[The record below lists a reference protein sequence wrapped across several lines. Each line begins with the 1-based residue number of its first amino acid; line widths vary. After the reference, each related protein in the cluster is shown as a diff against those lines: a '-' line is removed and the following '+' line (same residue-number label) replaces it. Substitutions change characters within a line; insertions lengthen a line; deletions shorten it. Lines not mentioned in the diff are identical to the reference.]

1 MDVGI
6 FTMFTV
12 REGSS
17 QFDAFEEWFRLIQQA
32 EDQGIDTF
40 WIGESHFRPE
50 RAVMASPLV
59 GASAV
64 AARTERMK
72 IGLAV
77 QVLPLANPLRIA
89 EETAIVDHISKGR
102 LIVGVGRSSFLES
115 YQGYN
120 IDYSESRE
128 RFAESLDVL
137 LQAWCKDTF
146 SYQGEFYKFHN
157 VQLVPKTYQKP
168 HPPIRIAVESRDTF
182 TLAGRLGFP
191 IFIRHQM
198 SVPELQHLLS
208 EYRDARANAGFHG
221 SNDVILQIGGYV
233 ANTSQEAIE
242 DPKES
247 SMHRIRVIQDNLD
260 KAADQE
266 TYERLKASSN
276 VTYEDLLQKVAFG
289 TPEAVIEKIKQYQND
304 LGITGI
310 SFDINPGGQIPFS
323 KVSKSLQ
330 LLTQKVMPFL
340 K

>member
-168 HPPIRIAVESRDTF
+168 HPPIRVAVESRDTF

>member
-12 REGSS
+12 REGST
-17 QFDAFEEWFRLIQQA
+17 QFDAFNEWFRLIRQA

-50 RAVMASPLV
+50 RAVMASPLI

-77 QVLPLANPLRIA
+77 QVLPLANPLRVA
-89 EETAIVDHISKGR
+89 EETAIVDHISMGR

-120 IDYSESRE
+120 IDYRESRQ
-128 RFAESLDVL
+128 RFTESLDVL
-137 LQAWCKDTF
+137 LGAWCKDTF
-146 SYQGEFYKFHN
+146 SYQGEFYNFEN
-157 VQLVPKTYQKP
+157 VQLVPKTYQIP
-168 HPPIRIAVESRDTF
+168 HPPVRVAVESRDTF
-182 TLAGRLGFP
+182 TLAGTLGFP

-198 SVPELQHLLS
+198 SVSELQQLLS
-208 EYRDARANAGFHG
+208 EYKDARAQAGFYG
-221 SNDVILQIGGYV
+221 PNDVILQIGGYV
-233 ANTSQEAIE
+233 AGTARDALD
-242 DPKES
+242 DPEES

-260 KAADQE
+260 KAADEE
-266 TYERLKASSN
+266 TYERLKASST
-276 VTYEDLLQKVAFG
+276 VTYEDLLQRVAFG
-289 TPEAVIEKIKQYQND
+289 TPDAVIEKVKQYQND

-330 LLTQKVMPFL
+330 LLTSKVMPAL

>member
-77 QVLPLANPLRIA
+77 QVLPLANPLRMA

-137 LQAWCKDTF
+137 LQAWRKDTF

-191 IFIRHQM
+191 IFIK
-198 SVPELQHLLS
+198 S
-208 EYRDARANAGFHG
+208 EVVW
-221 SNDVILQIGGYV
+221 SN
-233 ANTSQEAIE
+233 
-242 DPKES
+242 
-247 SMHRIRVIQDNLD
+247 
-260 KAADQE
+260 
-266 TYERLKASSN
+266 
-276 VTYEDLLQKVAFG
+276 
-289 TPEAVIEKIKQYQND
+289 
-304 LGITGI
+304 
-310 SFDINPGGQIPFS
+310 
-323 KVSKSLQ
+323 SL
-330 LLTQKVMPFL
+330 
-340 K
+340 

>member
-77 QVLPLANPLRIA
+77 QVLPLANPLRMA

-137 LQAWCKDTF
+137 LQAWRKDTF

-266 TYERLKASSN
+266 TYERLKASSS

-289 TPEAVIEKIKQYQND
+289 TPEAVIGKIKQYQND

>member
-1 MDVGI
+1 M
-6 FTMFTV
+6 
-12 REGSS
+12 
-17 QFDAFEEWFRLIQQA
+17 
-32 EDQGIDTF
+32 
-40 WIGESHFRPE
+40 
-50 RAVMASPLV
+50 
-59 GASAV
+59 
-64 AARTERMK
+64 
-72 IGLAV
+72 
-77 QVLPLANPLRIA
+77 
-89 EETAIVDHISKGR
+89 DHISKGR
-102 LIVGVGRSSFLES
+102 LIVGIGRSSFLES

-137 LQAWCKDTF
+137 LQAWGQDTF
-146 SYQGEFYKFHN
+146 SYQGEFYTYHN
-157 VQLVPKTYQKP
+157 VQLVPKTYQEP

-221 SNDVILQIGGYV
+221 PNDVILQIGGYV
-233 ANTSQEAIE
+233 ANTSQEAIG
-242 DPKES
+242 DPEES

-266 TYERLKASSN
+266 TYERLKASSS
-276 VTYEDLLQKVAFG
+276 VTYDDLLLKVAFG
-289 TPEAVIEKIKQYQND
+289 TPQAVIEKIKQYQND